1 MPTVVLRLMLF
12 VRRSLESA
20 FCPLRFRR
28 TISFRTRKSSGSL
41 CRLAANYERIKT
53 RAGRLSGARVTYGG
67 GKPPMAETIPGRLAA
82 ARARRISRM
91 RYLVTGGAGFI
102 GSNTVDELV
111 RRGHS
116 VVVLDDLTSGK
127 EDNLAEIRNKITFI
141 KGSIT
146 DIEVVRKA
154 VHEAE
159 FVLHL
164 AARTSVPKSVKDPIE
179 TNRINID
186 GTLNVLVAAR
196 DAKVKRVVF
205 AASSSAY
212 GETPTLPKVEKM
224 EPQPISPYGVTK
236 YVGELYAQTFGRC
249 YGLENVSLRYFNIF
263 GPRQDP
269 SSPYSGVLAKFC
281 TAALEETQPIIFGD
295 GEQTRDFTYVENAVQ
310 ANVLAFEAPNVSG
323 RVFNVGVGGRFSLNQ
338 TVALLNKIAGK
349 SLESKYEP
357 ARDGDI
363 RDSQADISRA
373 REFLGYEPAVA
384 FEEGLRRTFDW
395 YRATQEKANATP
407 TPASAPMP
415 TPPK

>member
-1 MPTVVLRLMLF
+1 
-12 VRRSLESA
+12 
-20 FCPLRFRR
+20 
-28 TISFRTRKSSGSL
+28 
-41 CRLAANYERIKT
+41 
-53 RAGRLSGARVTYGG
+53 
-67 GKPPMAETIPGRLAA
+67 
-82 ARARRISRM
+82 M

-154 VHEAE
+154 MHEAE
-159 FVLHL
+159 YVLHL
-164 AARTSVPKSVKDPIE
+164 GARTSVPRSVKDPID
-179 TNRINID
+179 TNKINIE
-186 GTLNVLVAAR
+186 GTLNVLVAAKEL
-196 DAKVKRVVF
+196 KVKRVVF

-212 GETPTLPKVEKM
+212 GETPTLPKVETM
-224 EPQPISPYGVTK
+224 QPQPISPYGVTK

-281 TAALEETQPIIFGD
+281 TAFLEDTPPLVFGD

-310 ANVLAFEAPNVSG
+310 ANLLACEAPNASG
-323 RVFNVGVGGRFSLNQ
+323 RVFNVGVGERISLNE
-338 TVALLNKIAGK
+338 VLRELGKITGK
-349 SLESKYEP
+349 RLEAKYEP
-357 ARDGDI
+357 PRDGDI
-363 RDSQADISRA
+363 RSEERRVGKECRSRWSP
-373 REFLGYEPAVA
+373 YH
-384 FEEGLRRTFDW
+384 
-395 YRATQEKANATP
+395 
-407 TPASAPMP
+407 
-415 TPPK
+415 